1 RVPRRVHVS
10 LPVDA
15 LPATSLLTV
24 LYKACDRLVLHS
36 FPTRRSSDLT
46 EIIGVLL
53 IFVGSIISVISA
65 IGMIRFP
72 DVYSRAHAATKTTTL
87 AVLLVLFGA
96 FLYFWL
102 SELFISVRLLL
113 GILFVFLTAPVS
125 GHLILRASYRSNVK
139 MAETTIED
147 ELKDYL
153 NEEHSQDESDQK
165 QPEQSPLILADCSG
179 LVILHL
185 MSQHVFDLN

>member
-1 RVPRRVHVS
+1 LNGSVS
-10 LPVDA
+10 
-15 LPATSLLTV
+15 
-24 LYKACDRLVLHS
+24 
-36 FPTRRSSDLT
+36 T

-153 NEEHSQDESDQK
+153 NEEHSQDESD
-165 QPEQSPLILADCSG
+165 
-179 LVILHL
+179 
-185 MSQHVFDLN
+185 